1 MSEDVLHFLTMD
13 RKEVELLLQSVIDK
27 EKTLDEAFSSFKTP
41 EDFGLACDIAKAKF
55 IPAYSNG
62 DMDLGDA
69 WAGMLRDT
77 KLHAINHLE
86 SKDRMKFI
94 SDSIY

>member
-41 EDFGLACDIAKAKF
+41 EDFAACYQ
-55 IPAYSNG
+55 PS
-62 DMDLGDA
+62 
-69 WAGMLRDT
+69 
-77 KLHAINHLE
+77 
-86 SKDRMKFI
+86 
-94 SDSIY
+94 